1 MKNDLKCWIGR
12 TALESYFEAKSHDP
26 NEIIRIQHWVRWDR
40 EKGGL
45 EAVNMVDRVSR
56 GTN

>member
-26 NEIIRIQHWVRWDR
+26 NEIIRIHHWVRWDR

-45 EAVNMVDRVSR
+45 EAVNMVDRV
-56 GTN
+56 